1 MLLIL
6 VINGVIRGMGNTRVP
21 MYIALVVN
29 IFNIFFDYVLIFG
42 KLGFPALGVK
52 GAALATGSAQA
63 FGLTVG
69 LFYLYRRRG
78 ELRLT
83 RRSFWPMRKPV
94 LKSILSI
101 SLPVG
106 MEEVVYNVSRL
117 ISITWIAALGP
128 ISFAANTAAVAAES
142 FSFMPGYAFSL
153 AATTLVGQHLGAGQ
167 PDEALRTG
175 NLATIMATV
184 LMSAIASLFYFFPH
198 FIMRIFDPPRSRSS
212 PSWDRL
218 STHCRGG
225 AALYRRRLYPGRGP
239 KRSRRHKGA
248 APGRVYRQ
256 LFGAVT
262 LSLSCGLCLRA

>member
-52 GAALATGSAQA
+52 GGGAGYGIGPGLRVNGWVVLPLPAAGRAALNPKKLLANEKTGVKKYIIDQPA
-63 FGLTVG
+63 
-69 LFYLYRRRG
+69 
-78 ELRLT
+78 
-83 RRSFWPMRKPV
+83 
-94 LKSILSI
+94 
-101 SLPVG
+101 VG

-153 AATTLVGQHLGAGQ
+153 AATTLVR
-167 PDEALRTG
+167 P
-175 NLATIMATV
+175 
-184 LMSAIASLFYFFPH
+184 
-198 FIMRIFDPPRSRSS
+198 
-212 PSWDRL
+212 
-218 STHCRGG
+218 
-225 AALYRRRLYPGRGP
+225 
-239 KRSRRHKGA
+239 
-248 APGRVYRQ
+248 APGRRS
-256 LFGAVT
+256 T
-262 LSLSCGLCLRA
+262 